1 MSIADG
7 KDNLMGG
14 SLREVLLNN
23 IDEMIKKH
31 KEMKKKSPFTANQV
45 ESLNKFKV
53 NLDQFSYDMYQTRLL
68 DLEKT
73 VQEEDERQNNVFNF
87 EA

>member
-31 KEMKKKSPFTANQV
+31 KEMKKKSPFTAN
-45 ESLNKFKV
+45 
-53 NLDQFSYDMYQTRLL
+53 
-68 DLEKT
+68 
-73 VQEEDERQNNVFNF
+73 
-87 EA
+87 